1 MLILSLNSGRG
12 NIFNDKTTVQS
23 WFFKVKL
30 KENIYSIQCTIC
42 IALFHILMLHFLTYP
57 VIFNLDIVYPR
68 SVIVKLLSGSFPQ
81 RDLGKKQTCILFY
94 DSHVE

>member
-42 IALFHILMLHFLTYP
+42 IALFHILMLRFLTYP